1 MAAKRKF
8 VVATVACVA
17 VVAGLSGC
25 SSEDDAFDGMSAD
38 DIAKKSFK
46 TSKAADS
53 FKVTGEGKQQGSTVR
68 LSFAINKE
76 GACEGNMSAGKQGK
90 AELLVIDKATY
101 LKGDDAYWKS
111 TMSASGAAVNKKLD
125 GRWVK
130 SPSGGSGSGGSVC
143 DRDDLFKAADAKD
156 MERGDDADVDGQKAA
171 TLVKKESGGKTSTFY
186 VATEGKPYLLQ
197 VETKGKE
204 QGTTTFSD
212 YNKPVKVKAPAA
224 DQVADVKEIVPG
236 S

>member
-8 VVATVACVA
+8 VVAAVACAA
-17 VVAGLSGC
+17 VVAGLTGC

-53 FKVTGEGKQQGSTVR
+53 FRVTGEGKQQGSTVR

-90 AELLVIDKATY
+90 AQLLVVDKATY

-111 TMSASGAAVNKKLD
+111 TMSASGAGVNKKLD

-130 SPSGGSGSGGSVC
+130 SPSNNGSGGGVC
-143 DRDDLFKAADAKD
+143 DRNDLFKTSDAKD

-186 VATEGKPYLLQ
+186 VAAEGKPYLLQ

-204 QGTTTFSD
+204 QGITTFSD
-212 YNKPVKVKAPAA
+212 YNKPVDVKAPA
-224 DQVADVKEIVPG
+224 DDEVADVKDIVPA